1 MKVQLIILGIVLF
14 TSLHGQPV
22 EVKNAISD
30 YIHQTMNDT
39 EGGKSEKYIVFYV
52 EFDSI
57 DIEANE
63 YCFKVSY
70 MLNSFD
76 LDRYM
81 DGFEAYDSINGHH
94 VWIYAQMDYQDKM
107 KAMGFEKASFDQRI
121 MVAQHLFPC
130 ITYSGFTYH
139 PSFYY
144 GCFKNNELKG
154 RMYED
159 NEPLD

>member
-1 MKVQLIILGIVLF
+1 MKIQFIILGIVF
-14 TSLHGQPV
+14 FVSLNGQPV

-30 YIHQTMNDT
+30 YIQQTMNNHKG
-39 EGGKSEKYIVFYV
+39 EKSEKYIVFYV

-70 MLNSFD
+70 ILNAFD
-76 LDRYM
+76 LDKFM
-81 DGFEAYDSINGHH
+81 DGFEAYDSINGQH
-94 VWIYAQMDYQDKM
+94 VWISAQLDYQDKM
-107 KAMGFEKASFDQRI
+107 EFMGYEKASFDQRI

-130 ITYSGFTYH
+130 IPFSGYTYH

-144 GCFKNNELKG
+144 GCFQNNELKG
-154 RMYED
+154 RIYED